1 MTLNTPLISR
11 LFTTEQTRE
20 MDQKTIREYGIS
32 GFTLMEIAAAGAAG
46 IISEIQQPEGSG
58 IFICGKGNNGGDA
71 LAAARYLVDQY
82 RHRAEI
88 VLLHKREELSEDTG
102 RNYEILKKIAKESS
116 RIRFHDNPEE
126 GLREISK
133 ADYIVDGIF
142 GTGLA
147 DEPRAPALEIILKL
161 NDAGKPIYAM
171 DIPSGL
177 IGTTGQAPGACIEAT
192 HTVTFGT
199 NKTGFYLNGA
209 SRYTGEVH
217 LIRLPFP
224 ASLLKSDVHLLNKEL
239 FESIPEPVRRA
250 VHKYDKGV
258 VHLLAGSQGLTGAA
272 IIAAKSAV
280 QQGAG
285 AVFLYA
291 PKKLLPAY
299 EITLPGIIKI
309 PLGEEN
315 DTFYR
320 TPHQQKIL
328 GNLEKRPG
336 VLVAGPG
343 TGTHP
348 DTTNCLKAIL
358 SQYTGPAVLDADAL
372 KLFSDSSFQKPE
384 HSQPWLLTPHP
395 GEARNYLGIHSSDDY
410 QKLEEITRLA
420 GSLNAG
426 ILLKGN
432 PTLFADPENRRMITG
447 YATSMFTKAG
457 FGDYLTGSIA
467 AHYSIDNSF
476 PRAVTST
483 LYGSYDSYLRLNS
496 PKSFN
501 PLQLIEG

>member
-1 MTLNTPLISR
+1 MTQNTPLISR
-11 LFTTEQTRE
+11 LFTTEQTRK

-32 GFTLMEIAAAGAAG
+32 GFTLMEIAAAGAAQ
-46 IISEIQQPEGSG
+46 IISEKQQSAVSG

-71 LAAARYLVDQY
+71 LAAARYLTDQY
-82 RHRAEI
+82 KHKADI
-88 VLLHKREELSEDTG
+88 VLLQEKEDLSEDAG
-102 RNYEILKKIAKESS
+102 RNYEILKKIAKSSS
-116 RIRFHDNPEE
+116 RIRFHDNPQE

-133 ADYIVDGIF
+133 TDYIVDGIF
-142 GTGLA
+142 GTGLT
-147 DEPRAPALEIILKL
+147 DEPRATASVIIRQI
-161 NDAGKPIYAM
+161 NGAGKPVYAM

-177 IGTTGQAPGACIEAT
+177 NGTTGLAPGACIEAS
-192 HTVTFGT
+192 HTLTFGT
-199 NKTGFYLNGA
+199 NKTGFYLNGS
-209 SRYTGEVH
+209 SRYTGELH

-224 ASLLKSDVHLLNKEL
+224 DSLLKSEVHLLDKEL
-239 FESIPEPVRRA
+239 FESTPEPVRRA

-291 PKKLLPAY
+291 PQKLLPVY

-315 DTFYR
+315 DVFYR
-320 TPHQQKIL
+320 TSHQQKIL
-328 GNLEKRPG
+328 ENLEKRPG
-336 VLVAGPG
+336 VLAAGPG
-343 TGTHP
+343 TGTRP
-348 DTTNCLKAIL
+348 DTLNCLAAVL
-358 SQYTGPAVLDADAL
+358 RQHSGPAVLDADAL
-372 KLFSDSSFQKPE
+372 KLFSDLSFQKPE

-395 GEARNYLGIHSSDDY
+395 GEAKNYLGIRAGDDY
-410 QKLEEITRLA
+410 QKSEDIARLA
-420 GSLNAG
+420 GTLNAG

-432 PTLFADPENRRMITG
+432 PSLYADPENKRMFTG
-447 YATSMFTKAG
+447 YDTSVFTKAG

-467 AHYSIDNSF
+467 SLYSINNSF
-476 PRAVTST
+476 PRAVISA
-483 LYGSYDSYLRLNS
+483 LYGSFAAYLRLNS

>member
-328 GNLEKRPG
+328 ENLEKRPG

-372 KLFSDSSFQKPE
+372 KLFSDSSYQKPE

-426 ILLKGN
+426 ILLKGY
-432 PTLFADPENRRMITG
+432 PTLFADPENNKGNRDLNYFYPTNDLVTAPEILFFWVARMIIAG
-447 YATSMFTKAG
+447 Y
-457 FGDYLTGSIA
+457 
-467 AHYSIDNSF
+467 
-476 PRAVTST
+476 
-483 LYGSYDSYLRLNS
+483 
-496 PKSFN
+496 
-501 PLQLIEG
+501 E